1 MSGISG
7 MAGMGAVTVGE
18 NENGG
23 EWCGSLTKPKQQ
35 AGRCPPLL
43 FVKASGAEGVRRWT

>member
-18 NENGG
+18 NVNGG
-23 EWCGSLTKPKQQ
+23 GRCGSLTKTREP
-35 AGRCPPLL
+35 AVPAPT
-43 FVKASGAEGVRRWT
+43 FVKASGAGGAWLWR